1 MPRSWAER
9 ERLAY
14 IEGRV
19 EEAALLAVLDDG
31 ADDYDRVRK
40 AVRKEAY
47 KEGYDAG
54 YNTAVAE
61 LQEP

>member
-31 ADDYDRVRK
+31 ENALHAAYNRAR
-40 AVRKEAY
+40 REAY
-47 KEGYDAG
+47 SEGYDEG

-61 LQEP
+61 MKGI